1 MWSYDKYKQW
11 LRARLIEIK
20 NTLDF
25 QAYDIEVF
33 NEQDYAKQRSIKPR
47 TITVITKFLS
57 SNLIFQAK
65 TQPIQMIIFT
75 EENSMSVANS
85 IITKF
90 CEDWN
95 FRVVIDGT
103 TYTKQMYSTPV
114 VLSNFQMIGSGQRT
128 VFYVSATLFILEDV
142 MDIENLRVKL
152 DFSTATQYSTTATYN
167 VGDLVYKASDYH
179 KIYRAKYETTNYQ
192 NTWIDDEW
200 EVVCE
205 DDSVYQ
211 KVECL
216 SATIGY
222 TMSGDTQAFD
232 GGFARTEKQFATFVL
247 TVNVACVKNE
257 FTNYCARIMSGTSNQ
272 KGNESFDFN
281 FNIGDIPF
289 GTYAMKLTGCTLTTA
304 INNTP
309 SLQLSFSV

>member
-1 MWSYDKYKQW
+1 MWNYETYKQW
-11 LRARLIEIK
+11 LRARLVEIK

-25 QAYDIEVF
+25 NDYNIDVF
-33 NEQDYAKQRSIKPR
+33 NEQDYAKNRSLQPK
-47 TITVITKFLS
+47 TISVITKFLS

-65 TQPIQMIIFT
+65 TQPIQILVIT
-75 EENSMSVANS
+75 EENSINVANS
-85 IITKF
+85 IMTKF
-90 CEDWN
+90 CEDYN

-114 VLSNFQMIGSGQRT
+114 ALSNFQVIGIGIRT
-128 VFYVSATLFILEDV
+128 VLYITATLFILEDV

-167 VGDLVYKASDYH
+167 VGDLVYKESDPN
-179 KIYRAKYETTNYQ
+179 KIYRAKYETTNYSE
-192 NTWIDDEW
+192 TWVDDEW

-211 KVECL
+211 KVESL

-232 GGFARTEKQFATFVL
+232 GGYAKTEKNFATFVL
-247 TVNVACVKNE
+247 TINVACVKND
-257 FTNYCARIMSGTSNQ
+257 FTNFVGSIMNDTSGL
-272 KGNESFDFN
+272 KGNETFYFSFNVGELPFN
-281 FNIGDIPF
+281 MQ
-289 GTYAMKLTGCTLTTA
+289 MKLVGCTISTA
-304 INNTP
+304 INNVP